1 MSNHF
6 MTPEQMPTVDRVL
19 NDILI
24 DFPIIEEEKTWQDEA
39 YNLMA
44 KRINKKV
51 DMLKQKYEAEVDIVL
66 DEQSKYHEE
75 ASELEKEAE

>member
-1 MSNHF
+1 MKDHF
-6 MTPEQMPTVDRVL
+6 MTPEQMRTVDRVL

-44 KRINKKV
+44 MQVSKRVEN
-51 DMLKQKYEAEVDIVL
+51 LKDKYEKEVDVVL
-66 DEQSKYHEE
+66 DEQARYHEE
-75 ASELEKEAE
+75 AERLELE

>member
-6 MTPEQMPTVDRVL
+6 MTPDQMETVDRVL

-24 DFPIIEEEKTWQDEA
+24 DFPIIDKEMSWQDEA

-51 DMLKQKYEAEVDIVL
+51 DMLKERYEKEVDVVL

-75 ASELEKEAE
+75 PVRTEE

>member
-6 MTPEQMPTVDRVL
+6 MTPDQMETVDRVL

-24 DFPIIEEEKTWQDEA
+24 DFPIIDKEMSWQDEA

-51 DMLKQKYEAEVDIVL
+51 DMLKERYEKEVDVVL

-75 ASELEKEAE
+75 PVKVGE